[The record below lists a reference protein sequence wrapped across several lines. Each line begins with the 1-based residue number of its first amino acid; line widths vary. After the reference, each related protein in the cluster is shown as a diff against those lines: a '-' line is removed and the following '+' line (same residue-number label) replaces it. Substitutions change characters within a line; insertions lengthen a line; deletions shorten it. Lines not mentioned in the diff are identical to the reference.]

1 MHSAGFWL
9 RLWATVIDSLLFAL
23 WSIPLMS
30 AIYAGPIMVFFSSP
44 QHNDT
49 RVYIKVW
56 QRLSGKL
63 ASQSCSSHGRMSPII
78 CPNSM
83 ALA

>member
-23 WSIPLMS
+23 WSIPLMN
-30 AIYAGPIMVFFSSP
+30 AIYAGAIMVFFSSP

-63 ASQSCSSHGRMSPII
+63 ASQSWSSHGWMSPII
-78 CPNSM
+78 FANSM
-83 ALA
+83 ELA